1 MSAELPLASPSDRDN
16 GIIAGPSLGSEV
28 PVRAVLVQL
37 VELWEKDCC
46 SSVPLHLLFT
56 PLTVNAVLNA
66 SDTEVMF
73 SKSSLFCLCLTLS
86 LLFFFF
92 SGITTFSWSEN

>member
-1 MSAELPLASPSDRDN
+1 MSAELPLASPSDQNN
-16 GIIAGPSLGSEV
+16 GMVAGPGLASEV

-66 SDTEVMF
+66 RDTEVMF
-73 SKSSLFCLCLTLS
+73 SKSSLFCLCPALKLS
-86 LLFFFF
+86 LLCFFFVCLF
-92 SGITTFSWSEN
+92 LVE